1 MYRLITLSRP
11 PLPGKPEA
19 RRSKHVSKV
28 FVLDTTKRPLNP
40 VHPGSARKSLSS
52 GQAAVFRRYP
62 FTLILKRAVTSE
74 VQPLR
79 LKIDPGAKTTGLAI
93 VNDAS
98 GEVVWAAE
106 LAHRGQAI
114 QAALKSR
121 RAVRRSRRQRKT
133 RFRKPRFANRRCKE
147 EWFSPSQTS
156 RVANIIT
163 WTRRLIGYSPIA
175 ALSQELVRFDTQA
188 MQNPEIS
195 GVEYQQ
201 GTLQG
206 YETREYLLEKWGRRC
221 AYCGA
226 QDVPLQVEHL
236 VSRARGGTNRVS
248 NLTLAC
254 EPCNVKKG
262 TRDLREVLQDKPEVL
277 ARLLAQ
283 AKAPLKNAT
292 AVNAIRWEL
301 YRRLQAIGLPVEVGT
316 GGRTKYNRLA
326 RGLEKT
332 HWIDAACVG
341 ASTPETVDATC
352 VSPLHITATGS
363 GKRQMCRMDTYGFP
377 RTSAKQAKRVKG
389 FQTGDMVCAVVT
401 SGKKAGTYVGRVA
414 IRASGSFTITTKQ
427 GTIQGIGYRFCRVI
441 HRCDG
446 YHYEKGV
453 CASSP

>member
-1 MYRLITLSRP
+1 
-11 PLPGKPEA
+11 
-19 RRSKHVSKV
+19 VSNV

-40 VHPGSARKSLSS
+40 VHPGSARKLLSS

-62 FTLILKRAVTSE
+62 FTIILKRAVTSE

-114 QAALKSR
+114 QAALESR
-121 RAVRRSRRQRKT
+121 RAVRRSRRQRNT
-133 RFRKPRFANRRCKE
+133 RFRKARYANRRRKAG
-147 EWFSPSQTS
+147 WLSPSQTS

-163 WTRRLIGYSPIA
+163 WTRRLMGCCPIA

-188 MQNPEIS
+188 MQSPEIS
-195 GVEYQQ
+195 GIEYQQ

-236 VSRARGGTNRVS
+236 VSRARGGTHRVS

-262 TRDLREVLQDKPEVL
+262 TRDLREFLQDKPEVL

-292 AVNAIRWEL
+292 VVNAIRWEL
-301 YRRLQAIGLPVEVGT
+301 HRRLQALGLPVEVGT

-326 RGLEKT
+326 RGLEKA

-341 ASTPETVDATC
+341 ASTPETVDTTGVC
-352 VSPLHITATGS
+352 PLHITATGS
-363 GKRQMCRMDTYGFP
+363 GKRQMCRMDNYGFP

-401 SGKKAGTYVGRVA
+401 RGKKAGTYAGRVA
-414 IRASGSFTITTKQ
+414 IRASGSFNITTKQ
-427 GTIQGIGYRFCRVI
+427 GTIQGISYHFCRVI

-446 YHYEKGV
+446 YHYETGV